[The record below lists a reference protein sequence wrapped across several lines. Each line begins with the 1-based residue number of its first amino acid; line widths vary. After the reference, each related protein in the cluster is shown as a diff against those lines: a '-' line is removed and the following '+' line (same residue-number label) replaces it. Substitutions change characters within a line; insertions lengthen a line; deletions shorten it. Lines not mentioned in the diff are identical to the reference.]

1 MKYFIVLFLVCC
13 GARSFACLD
22 YSGKYKTV
30 DSNDQVVI
38 LTLVQ
43 TQCLQ
48 LDFSYDYGQGVVFE
62 KRMILDG
69 KQRIV
74 DDLPSYK
81 STEAE
86 YWDGNDIVMDGIV
99 HNIQFKEEY
108 IYKGKTFFDANG
120 KLVEQIQ
127 YYDPNGNPSWEAKAV
142 YTKLL

>member
-99 HNIQFKEEY
+99 HNIQFKE
-108 IYKGKTFFDANG
+108 
-120 KLVEQIQ
+120 
-127 YYDPNGNPSWEAKAV
+127 
-142 YTKLL
+142 